1 MKVKL
6 CRLILLT
13 SVLLPFG
20 SITAY
25 GFGINDNKG
34 SLTMNLLDGESR
46 LITDQVMGGVSNGH
60 MGIDQ
65 VHGVKCLRLRGTVST
80 LNNGGF
86 IQIAFDLE
94 RSGIPDLTAYAGVKL
109 RVSGNQERYNVHL
122 RTANLWFPWQ
132 SYRASFAASADW
144 QDIVLPFDSFEGY
157 KTTRSLNLS
166 KLERV
171 AIVAIGRDFDA
182 DLCVSDIHFYRD

>member
-1 MKVKL
+1 
-6 CRLILLT
+6 
-13 SVLLPFG
+13 
-20 SITAY
+20 
-25 GFGINDNKG
+25 
-34 SLTMNLLDGESR
+34 MNLLEGKSR
-46 LITDQVMGGVSNGH
+46 LITDQVMGGVSNGQ
-60 MGIDQ
+60 MELDQ
-65 VHGVKCLRLRGTVST
+65 VNGVKCLCLRGSVST

-94 RSGIPDLTAYAGVKL
+94 QSGISDLTAYAGVKL

-132 SYRASFAASADW
+132 SYRASFEAGADW
-144 QDIVLPFDSFEGY
+144 QDIVLPFASFEGY

-182 DLCVSDIHFYRD
+182 DLCVSNIHFYRD